1 MDVDE
6 LVQLVLAGDV
16 KAVAKSISL
25 VESLSPN
32 AWDFVTKISSKVRG
46 VPVIGFIGPPGSG
59 KSTLIGKTLEHFKKS
74 GLSVAVL
81 AVDPSSPFTGG
92 SVLGDRVR
100 MTHLPA
106 DKQIFIRSMATR
118 GAGGGIAL
126 PVKPVLRIF
135 DAAGYDIIIL
145 ETAGAGQTD
154 VAVHETVDLVVVV
167 VTSDMG
173 DSIQAVKAGLLEV
186 GDLYVVNKSDDPRS
200 SLTAKMLETFLHR
213 RKDHVAVL
221 RTNALTG
228 EGAKELAD
236 AILHT
241 WQQLRASGEVEKR
254 RKSQLIAEIKTIV
267 QEQVR
272 TALQKPEN
280 QQIIAKIAEQ
290 EQNPYRASLKIIRTV
305 FRKN

>member
-1 MDVDE
+1 
-6 LVQLVLAGDV
+6 
-16 KAVAKSISL
+16 
-25 VESLSPN
+25 
-32 AWDFVTKISSKVRG
+32 
-46 VPVIGFIGPPGSG
+46 
-59 KSTLIGKTLEHFKKS
+59 
-74 GLSVAVL
+74 
-81 AVDPSSPFTGG
+81 
-92 SVLGDRVR
+92 
-100 MTHLPA
+100 
-106 DKQIFIRSMATR
+106 
-118 GAGGGIAL
+118 
-126 PVKPVLRIF
+126 
-135 DAAGYDIIIL
+135 
-145 ETAGAGQTD
+145 
-154 VAVHETVDLVVVV
+154 
-167 VTSDMG
+167 
-173 DSIQAVKAGLLEV
+173 
-186 GDLYVVNKSDDPRS
+186 
-200 SLTAKMLETFLHR
+200 MLETFLHR

-305 FRKN
+305 FGKN